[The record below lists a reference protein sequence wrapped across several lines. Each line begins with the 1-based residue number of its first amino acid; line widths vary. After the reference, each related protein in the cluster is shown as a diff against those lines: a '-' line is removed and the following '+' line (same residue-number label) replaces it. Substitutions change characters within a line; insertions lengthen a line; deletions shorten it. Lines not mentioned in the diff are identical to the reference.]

1 MCSNGVS
8 ESEVRTRTFT
18 LLEETSSIEEVI
30 EGILATPA
38 AENPFHVLFLDDIV
52 RKHLNWLRQLPRV
65 RPFYAVK
72 CNDDRAILETLA
84 ALGTGFDCASKG
96 EIDRVMEMGV
106 NPRSRIIYAHPIKSK
121 ESLRYAKAKAVSM
134 MTFDNELELVKIAEV
149 YPDARLVLRIR
160 HDSDKAL
167 VPLGK
172 KFGCDAHLDGPK
184 LLRKAKALNLT
195 VVGISFHVGC
205 GSLDA
210 DSFFRAISAAK
221 VLFDYAKTIGFEF
234 TLLDLGGGFPGDAEK
249 PIDEFALAVNN
260 ALDEFFPNLDE
271 IQVIAEPGRYYV
283 ASAVR
288 LLTVIQGM
296 KIIRD
301 PTDDDR
307 ICHVMYYLN
316 DGVYGTLFDWVSLRA
331 INDLQRV
338 MPVIT
343 KQKRDKQCLK
353 STVWGPTCDAT
364 DIICENVD
372 FPEHSIGEYVLFEN
386 IGAYGMTFATNFNG
400 FPTPVMRVYAGRNI
414 WNSLETIKSIDWKQK
429 NLDFLQ
435 KYLRLIK

>member
-1 MCSNGVS
+1 MCSTANS
-8 ESEVRTRTFT
+8 NTEERMFT
-18 LLEETSSIEEVI
+18 LLEETGSIGQVIEE
-30 EGILATPA
+30 ILKAPA
-38 AENPFHVLFLDDIV
+38 AEDPFHVLNLDDIV
-52 RKHLNWLRQLPRV
+52 WKHLNWLHQLPRV
-65 RPFYAVK
+65 KPFYAVK

-96 EIDRVMEMGV
+96 EIDRVLKMGV
-106 NPRSRIIYAHPIKSK
+106 DPQSRIIYAHPIKSK
-121 ESLRYAKAKAVSM
+121 KSLRYARAKAVSM
-134 MTFDNELELVKIAEV
+134 MTFDNELELIKIAEV

-172 KFGCDAHLDGPK
+172 KFGCDAEMDGPE
-184 LLRKAKALNLT
+184 LIRKAKELNLS
-195 VVGISFHVGC
+195 VVGVSFHVGC

-210 DSFFRAISAAK
+210 ESFFRAISAAK
-221 VLFDYAKTIGFEF
+221 VLFDYAKTVGFCL

-249 PIDEFALAVNN
+249 PIDEFATAVNN
-260 ALDEFFPNLDE
+260 ALDEFFPDLDGIE
-271 IQVIAEPGRYYV
+271 VIAEPGRYYV

-288 LLTVIQGM
+288 LLTVVQGM

-301 PTDDDR
+301 PTDKTR
-307 ICHVMYYLN
+307 ICHIMYYLN

-331 INDLQRV
+331 ICDLQRV
-338 MPVIT
+338 MPIIT
-343 KQKRDKQCLK
+343 AQKQGLPRFK

-372 FPEHSIGEYVLFEN
+372 FPEHSVGEYVLFEN

-400 FPTPVMRVYAGRNI
+400 FPKPGMRVYVRRNT
-414 WNSLETIKSIDWKQK
+414 WCALKALKTIDWKLK
-429 NLDFLQ
+429 TVEYLQ
-435 KYLRLIK
+435 KHLQINN